1 MTDIIITND
10 PAAEIRGPQ
19 IQTGI
24 EVPGFDVSGGR
35 PIMAMHSFFDSFD
48 VLKAFASDV
57 RVKVVK
63 LLHIRCGVTVN
74 EITAALFRLWL

>member
-1 MTDIIITND
+1 MNCNILVVD
-10 PAAEIRGPQ
+10 PE
-19 IQTGI
+19 
-24 EVPGFDVSGGR
+24 
-35 PIMAMHSFFDSFD
+35 DSLD